1 LRSAKYS
8 LLLLLGFIFTMI
20 GCFEKKKE
28 IPRAAETM
36 KKFNTVRIAT
46 YPFSAPFEFGKGTGV
61 QGLDVEIGNEIGK
74 TLGFE
79 VTWVKAF
86 TYGQLFD
93 YLRSGDAE
101 IVISAVAVDP
111 KMTNEFSFSHPYYD
125 SWDIIAIQ
133 NAKLDIKGLDDLSGK
148 NVGVTTGRPGEAL
161 MVSRK
166 VLSLKKYATLDE
178 ALGGLNRAEV
188 DAVVGDEPFLTY
200 SSVDSFQNTMT
211 RRDKV
216 NAYQYAVV
224 VRKTE
229 PELLAKINETIDRL
243 TSSGEIEKI
252 FKTLMGDRRAKA
264 ELRINDLL
272 AKEERKAAPK
282 KIKVNITK
290 TSGTWNPDS
299 LDGFKLVLE
308 SASGRYE
315 SSRILM
321 DGNKGHCEFPTPV
334 PPGDYMLN
342 ISILK
347 MTVKVSVPRLD
358 KSTLTMDL
366 NIGRE
371 ASILLK

>member
-1 LRSAKYS
+1 LRSTKYS
-8 LLLLLGFIFTMI
+8 LLLVIGCILTMI

-46 YPFSAPFEFGKGTGV
+46 YAVAAPFEFGKGTGV
-61 QGLDVEIGNEIGK
+61 QGLDVDIGAEIGK
-74 TLGFE
+74 ALGFE

-86 TYGQLFD
+86 TYEQLFE

-101 IVISAVAVDP
+101 IVISAVAIDP
-111 KMTNEFSFSHPYYD
+111 KLTKEFSFSHPYYD
-125 SWDIIAIQ
+125 SWDILATQ
-133 NAKLDIKGLDDLSGK
+133 YAKLDIKGLDNLSGK
-148 NVGVTTGRPGEAL
+148 NVGVATGRPGEAL
-161 MVSRK
+161 MIARK
-166 VLSLKKYATLDE
+166 DVSLKKYATLDE

-216 NAYQYAVV
+216 NTYQYAVV

-229 PELLAKINETIDRL
+229 PELLAKINETIDRM
-243 TSSGEIEKI
+243 TATGEIEKI

-264 ELRINDLL
+264 EARINELL
-272 AKEERKAAPK
+272 AKEERRSAPK
-282 KIKVNITK
+282 KIKVNVNK
-290 TSGTWNPDS
+290 VSGTWNPDS

-321 DGNKGHCEFPTPV
+321 DGNKGHCEFATLI

-342 ISILK
+342 IIILK
-347 MTVKVSVPRLD
+347 MTVKVSVPRLE

-366 NIGRE
+366 NIGHE
-371 ASILLK
+371 ASILLR